1 YHHPRQPQ
9 SHVEGRHRTI
19 CCAHILMAV
28 RRIEPILAEIME
40 ALDGIS
46 AAAAGKT
53 LDDFN
58 SDWLLRHGIERGIEI
73 ISEAARHIPD
83 DLAALAPE
91 IPWKQVRGIGNV
103 LRHEYH
109 KTSGAIVW
117 AVVTD
122 SLPPLRL
129 AVERMLEASQRR

>member
-1 YHHPRQPQ
+1 MLCAYFDGSAPDRTDSSRNHGGP
-9 SHVEGRHRTI
+9 GRH
-19 CCAHILMAV
+19 L
-28 RRIEPILAEIME
+28 
-40 ALDGIS
+40 

>member
-1 YHHPRQPQ
+1 
-9 SHVEGRHRTI
+9 
-19 CCAHILMAV
+19 MAV

-40 ALDGIS
+40 ALDGILLPPRARRWMTS
-46 AAAAGKT
+46 
-53 LDDFN
+53 N